1 MIIVLLKYLK
11 KIKSLGFVFIG
22 LGTIL
27 LISIIFG
34 LIFPGASSGN
44 PIVLKNIYYKFF
56 VGVLITPIIE
66 TAISQA
72 IPFYLVNTYIKTKKK
87 RYIFIFI
94 SPVLF
99 IHTFNL
105 GYIGASYLIGIILAF
120 FYYVAHF
127 RKENSI
133 LLISMIHCMNNL
145 IAFSTFY
152 LP

>member
-1 MIIVLLKYLK
+1 MIIALLKYLK

-27 LISIIFG
+27 LISI
-34 LIFPGASSGN
+34 
-44 PIVLKNIYYKFF
+44 V
-56 VGVLITPIIE
+56 
-66 TAISQA
+66 
-72 IPFYLVNTYIKTKKK
+72 
-87 RYIFIFI
+87 
-94 SPVLF
+94 
-99 IHTFNL
+99 
-105 GYIGASYLIGIILAF
+105 LAF